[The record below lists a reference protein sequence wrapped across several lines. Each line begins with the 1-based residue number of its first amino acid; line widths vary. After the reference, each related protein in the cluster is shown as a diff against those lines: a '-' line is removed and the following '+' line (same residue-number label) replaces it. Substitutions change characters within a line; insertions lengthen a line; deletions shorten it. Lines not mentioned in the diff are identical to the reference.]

1 MGKVISIT
9 NQKGGVGKTT
19 TAINLG
25 TALAVFSKKVLI
37 IDMDPQANATSG
49 LGVLKTD
56 SIYQALIGKKT
67 LKSLIQY
74 TSVKNLYLVPSN
86 ISSIAIENELK
97 DKESKEFILKKLID
111 PIQDQFDYIL
121 IDCPP
126 SLSLFT
132 INALVAS
139 NSVLIPVQCEYFALE
154 GLAQLINTINLAKKT
169 FNPNLNIEG
178 ILLTMHDKR
187 NNLSRQVENEIK
199 QHFFKYMFKTLIPRN
214 IKLAEAPSFGKPVI
228 TYDIKSAGSVNYL
241 ALAKEVLKSG

>member
-25 TALAVFSKKVLI
+25 TALAIFSKKVLI

-49 LGVLKTD
+49 LGIYKTD

-67 LKSLIQY
+67 LKSLIQH
-74 TSVKNLYLVPSN
+74 TSIKNLYLVPSN
-86 ISSIAIENELK
+86 ISSIAIETELM
-97 DKESKEFILKKLID
+97 DKEGKEFILKNLIT
-111 PIQDQFDYIL
+111 PIQDQFDYII

-126 SLSLFT
+126 SLSVFT

-139 NSVLIPVQCEYFALE
+139 HSVLIPVQCEYFALE
-154 GLAQLINTINLAKKT
+154 GLAQLINTINLTKKT
-169 FNPNLNIEG
+169 FNPNLKIEG

-187 NNLSRQVENEIK
+187 NNLSKQVENEIK
-199 QHFFKYMFKTLIPRN
+199 RHFFNYVFKTLIPRN
-214 IKLAEAPSFGKPVI
+214 VKIAEAPSFGKPVI
-228 TYDIKSAGSVNYL
+228 MYDIKSVGSVNYL